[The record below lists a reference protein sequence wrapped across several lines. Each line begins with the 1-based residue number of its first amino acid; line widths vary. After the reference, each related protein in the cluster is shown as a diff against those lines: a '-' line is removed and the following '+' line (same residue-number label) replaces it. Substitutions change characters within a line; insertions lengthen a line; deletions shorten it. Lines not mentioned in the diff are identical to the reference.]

1 MPRAALNRSLANV
14 PPARKQLGA
23 AGRRVAAFLDQ
34 NREIVLASSAAELGA
49 NIGTSDATVVRTVQ
63 ALGFAGLG
71 DFKRAILSSMVTGST
86 PADDMRRTLADLK
99 RSTKVALDNVLQT
112 HDDGLRILKSA
123 ACRAQIAAATHALD
137 ASQRIVVFGIGP
149 SAGLASYVATLLNR
163 SGRRSRTL
171 NATGSMLADQLLDLR
186 AGDSILLLAYGR
198 LYEEVSAVQTQAK
211 ALNLPIVL
219 MTESSNTTLAKR
231 ADVVIA
237 VPRGRP
243 GNVAFHAA
251 TIVGLE
257 ALVLSLA
264 AARPADAL
272 KSLDRLGELRSLVA
286 GERKFKF

>member
-1 MPRAALNRSLANV
+1 LANL
-14 PPARKQLGA
+14 PPSQKQLGA

-34 NREIVLASSAAELGA
+34 NREVVLASSAAELGA

-71 DFKRAILSSMVTGST
+71 DLKRTILNSMVAGST

-112 HDDGLRILKSA
+112 HDDGLRVLKSA

-149 SAGLASYVATLLNR
+149 SAGLASYVATLLSR

-171 NATGSMLADQLLDLR
+171 NATGAMLADQLLDLR
-186 AGDSILLLAYGR
+186 AGDSVLLLAYGR
-198 LYEEVSAVQTQAK
+198 LYQEVAAVLTEAK
-211 ALNLPIVL
+211 ALNLQTVL
-219 MTESSNTTLAKR
+219 MTEAANTALAKR

-243 GNVAFHAA
+243 GNVAFHGA
-251 TIVGLE
+251 TVVGLE

-264 AARPADAL
+264 AARPVDAL
-272 KSLDRLGELRSLVA
+272 KSLDRLGELRSLIA
-286 GERKFKF
+286 GKRKFKS